1 MIFVDSSVWID
12 YFNGKQTWQTDKLEQ
27 FSEEELIIIGDIVL
41 VEVLQGF
48 RKNLDFGKAREA
60 LSLFSCPNLCGVDI
74 AFKSANNFRALRKRG
89 ITVRKTI
96 DMIIGTF
103 CIENE
108 HVLLHDDKD
117 FEPLS
122 KYLGLKVVH
131 R

>member
-27 FSEEELIIIGDIVL
+27 FSEEELILIGDIVL

-48 RKNLDFGKAREA
+48 RKNLDFEKARKA
-60 LSLFSCPNLCGVDI
+60 LNVFSCPNLCGVDI
-74 AFKSANNFRALRKRG
+74 AFKSVNNFRALRKRG

-108 HVLLHDDKD
+108 HVLLHDDRD

-131 R
+131 Q